1 MAAGKRSGDLAFV
14 FVYDVTTV
22 VITKCQTLVG
32 YLHHT
37 YSSSAGFEMRWLYVL
52 VMGHIKASMLC
63 KCLSFW

>member
-1 MAAGKRSGDLAFV
+1 MAAGKKSGDLAFV

-37 YSSSAGFEMRWLYVL
+37 YSSSAGFEMR
-52 VMGHIKASMLC
+52 
-63 KCLSFW
+63 